1 MTLIVSKYWKQTFLI
16 DFTIMKLLTLVVSQ
30 YFAPLAAFQYPL
42 IVFSR
47 LHIIR
52 HHVGWIRVMVTKHR
66 EDGGVWKDR
75 HKFIGH
81 ITNQSVDF
89 LLIEISIRNM
99 RYTVTEKQTDIY
111 FKQTSLEL
119 QVKPQW
125 ISPSSTK
132 KLSPLDILV
141 SRPGLSS
148 IMHIL
153 REYTTA
159 LLSPLRRWCVCE
171 KYGQTDRV
179 NSYITPQNCF
189 FAEGIRIHRS

>member
-66 EDGGVWKDR
+66 EDGCVWKDR

-111 FKQTSLEL
+111 FKQTSLE
-119 QVKPQW
+119 QQW

-132 KLSPLDILV
+132 NYLHLIFWYPDQDYLPSCTSSGSILQ
-141 SRPGLSS
+141 R
-148 IMHIL
+148 
-153 REYTTA
+153 
-159 LLSPLRRWCVCE
+159 C
-171 KYGQTDRV
+171 
-179 NSYITPQNCF
+179 
-189 FAEGIRIHRS
+189 